1 VTTTGIV
8 VIAAMI
14 VAAVTSAVIGFYGVR
29 ARRST

>member
-1 VTTTGIV
+1 MTTTGIV